1 MYAQHGREL
10 MGFKSPVSEP
20 AMHKDSNILGDGN
33 CGRVTDRGKEAGAK
47 AVSLRTG
54 TAYKADG
61 PGEVAPHT
69 EAYGSGP
76 EVNAG
81 AVQLQ
86 FAFLSGETPEAQAD
100 RGVSRGHSTPQAR
113 GGRPEPDRCH
123 PTPGPRPAAPTPNGR
138 AAGTEEPGGK
148 HRGAQ
153 VDLLGQVLSREN
165 MLKAWKRVKANKG
178 AAGMDGMSVGEFP
191 EFARHHWE
199 RIRSALERGT
209 YRPAAVLRVMIPK
222 ATGGQR
228 PLGIPTV
235 LDRVI
240 QQAIA
245 QVIGPLF
252 EPHFSEH
259 SYGFRPH
266 RRARMA
272 LAEMEQAHHD
282 GLRFGVDCDLK
293 SFFDTVNHG
302 LLMNRLARK
311 VTDTRVL
318 RLIGR
323 YLRAGVMLP
332 EGNREL
338 TPCGVPQGGPLSP
351 LLANIMLD
359 DLDRELEARGLRF
372 ARYAD
377 DFLIFVRSRSAAERI
392 LRTITRFIEGQ
403 LDLRINR
410 TKSKAARLR
419 DCTFLGFRMH
429 QGKLRWTDA
438 AVRRFRQRIRE
449 ITDRHNGKSM
459 RQRIG
464 ALRRYVVGWMN
475 YFGHSR
481 SYAQLL
487 ELDQWLRRRMRLCY
501 WKDWKRP
508 RTRRRHLLALGI
520 PKDEVKLA
528 TRSRKGYWRMAG
540 NSIVQRALTKRWLWD
555 QGIPNMRQQWI
566 ELHYPSPSGDR

>member
-1 MYAQHGREL
+1 
-10 MGFKSPVSEP
+10 
-20 AMHKDSNILGDGN
+20 
-33 CGRVTDRGKEAGAK
+33 
-47 AVSLRTG
+47 
-54 TAYKADG
+54 
-61 PGEVAPHT
+61 
-69 EAYGSGP
+69 
-76 EVNAG
+76 
-81 AVQLQ
+81 
-86 FAFLSGETPEAQAD
+86 
-100 RGVSRGHSTPQAR
+100 
-113 GGRPEPDRCH
+113 
-123 PTPGPRPAAPTPNGR
+123 
-138 AAGTEEPGGK
+138 
-148 HRGAQ
+148 
-153 VDLLGQVLSREN
+153 

>member
-1 MYAQHGREL
+1 
-10 MGFKSPVSEP
+10 
-20 AMHKDSNILGDGN
+20 
-33 CGRVTDRGKEAGAK
+33 
-47 AVSLRTG
+47 
-54 TAYKADG
+54 
-61 PGEVAPHT
+61 
-69 EAYGSGP
+69 
-76 EVNAG
+76 
-81 AVQLQ
+81 
-86 FAFLSGETPEAQAD
+86 
-100 RGVSRGHSTPQAR
+100 
-113 GGRPEPDRCH
+113 
-123 PTPGPRPAAPTPNGR
+123 
-138 AAGTEEPGGK
+138 
-148 HRGAQ
+148 
-153 VDLLGQVLSREN
+153 

-191 EFARHHWE
+191 EFARYHWE

-240 QQAIA
+240 QQAVA

-259 SYGFRPH
+259 SYGFRPQ

-272 LAEMEQAHHD
+272 LAEMEQAHRD

-323 YLRAGVMLP
+323 YLRAGVILP

-392 LRTITRFIEGQ
+392 LRTITRFIEGH

-410 TKSKAARLR
+410 TKSRAARLR

-438 AVRRFRQRIRE
+438 AVRRFKQRIRE

-459 RQRIG
+459 RQRIRT
-464 ALRRYVVGWMN
+464 LRRYVVGWMN

-481 SYAQLL
+481 SYAQML
-487 ELDQWLRRRMRLCY
+487 ELDQWLRRRVRLCY

-528 TRSRKGYWRMAG
+528 TRSRKGLPFPLVTADPVGRPLASPVWRMAG

>member
-1 MYAQHGREL
+1 M
-10 MGFKSPVSEP
+10 
-20 AMHKDSNILGDGN
+20 
-33 CGRVTDRGKEAGAK
+33 
-47 AVSLRTG
+47 SLRTE

-61 PGEVAPHT
+61 PGKAAQHA
-69 EAYGSGP
+69 EAQGLGP
-76 EVNAG
+76 EVNAEV
-81 AVQLQ
+81 VQLQ
-86 FAFLSGETPEAQAD
+86 FAFLSGEIPMPQGD
-100 RGVSRGHSTPQAR
+100 REVSRGRSTPQAC
-113 GGRPEPDRCH
+113 GGRPEPDRC
-123 PTPGPRPAAPTPNGR
+123 PATAGPRPTAPTPKGR
-138 AAGTEEPGGK
+138 AEGPEDLDGK
-148 HRGAQ
+148 HGETQ
-153 VDLLGQVLSREN
+153 VNLLEQILSREN
-165 MLKAWKRVKANKG
+165 MLLAWKRVKANRG
-178 AAGMDGMSVGEFP
+178 ASGVDGMSIEAFP
-191 EFARHHWE
+191 AFARQHWD
-199 RIRSALERGT
+199 RIRLALERGT

-245 QVIGPLF
+245 QVLGPLF

-259 SYGFRPH
+259 SYGFRPQ

-272 LAEMEQAHHD
+272 LAEMEEAHRD
-282 GLRFGVDCDLK
+282 GLRYGVDCDLK

-302 LLMNRLARK
+302 LLMNRLARR
-311 VTDTRVL
+311 VSDRAVL
-318 RLIGR
+318 RLISR
-323 YLRAGVMLP
+323 YLHAGVILP
-332 EGNREL
+332 DGKREA

-359 DLDRELEARGLRF
+359 DLDKELEARGLRF

-377 DFLIFVRSRSAAERI
+377 DFLIFVRSRSAAQRV
-392 LRTITRFIEGQ
+392 LRTVSRFIESH
-403 LDLRINR
+403 LALIINE

-419 DCTFLGFRMH
+419 ECAFLGFRMH

-438 AVRRFRQRIRE
+438 AVRTFKQRVRE

-459 RQRIG
+459 RQRLL
-464 ALRRYVVGWMN
+464 ALGRYVRGWLN

-487 ELDQWLRRRMRLCY
+487 ELDQWLRRRVRLCY

-520 PKDEVKLA
+520 ARDEVKLA
-528 TRSRKGYWRMAG
+528 SRSRKGYWRMAG
-540 NSIVQRALTKRWLWD
+540 NSIVQRALTKQWLWN
-555 QGIPNMRQQWI
+555 QGVPNMRQQWI
-566 ELHYPSPSGDR
+566 ELHYPAPSGAG